1 MAGAV
6 VLLAVGG
13 PSQATVRREEVR
25 KSFAEA
31 MVTCCVQERGRR
43 RGRASRLA
51 RSRTLA
57 SSDGHQCDM
66 HGHFGPHL
74 GEAAVLEARYVEVGL
89 AWELAELG
97 REQDGA
103 GELGDGSNGAAVTRL
118 ALRAR
123 ARRRRGGKNGELVKE
138 GAGAAVLEAS
148 ARGVLRTATRRAALT
163 RRPSSTLGRL
173 RCG

>member
-1 MAGAV
+1 
-6 VLLAVGG
+6 
-13 PSQATVRREEVR
+13 
-25 KSFAEA
+25 
-31 MVTCCVQERGRR
+31 
-43 RGRASRLA
+43 
-51 RSRTLA
+51 
-57 SSDGHQCDM
+57 M

-148 ARGVLRTATRRAALT
+148 ARGVLRTATRQAALT
-163 RRPSSTLGRL
+163 AYGHAAAFLYAQLARMRVSARGLGGERAEEG
-173 RCG
+173 RAAS